1 MAVVIGPCLYGF
13 MLDHAQEETVLVH
26 ILYSYKKAR
35 LLNILSTGYEYFK
48 VSSVLYSD
56 ILYFAWA
63 DQRDKVCF
71 IFHKVQGCCMEK
83 NHIYEVN
90 LFIVF
95 APQRIPEGD
104 NCIFAYQHYTR

>member
-1 MAVVIGPCLYGF
+1 MYIASVNQKLPLYMQYKVFMFCNVCIVVALQLYK
-13 MLDHAQEETVLVH
+13 
-26 ILYSYKKAR
+26 YC
-35 LLNILSTGYEYFK
+35 
-48 VSSVLYSD
+48 D

-83 NHIYEVN
+83 KAVN

-95 APQRIPEGD
+95 APQHIPEGD